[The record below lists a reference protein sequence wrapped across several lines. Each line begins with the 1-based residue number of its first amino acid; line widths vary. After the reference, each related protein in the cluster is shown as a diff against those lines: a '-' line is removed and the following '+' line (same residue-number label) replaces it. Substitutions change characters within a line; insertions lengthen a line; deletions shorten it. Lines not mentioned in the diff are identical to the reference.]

1 MSEAGGCPKCRGQ
14 MQRGYVYGDFRIK
27 KHGDVVGDRMDVLYC
42 RECGFIE
49 FYKEASTKEPWR
61 RKREEK
67 RVTTK
72 TEKPEETP
80 QEETKQRGRKRLI
93 R

>member
-1 MSEAGGCPKCRGQ
+1 MSETGNCPKCRGA
-14 MQRGYVYGDFRIK
+14 MQRGYVSGDFRIK
-27 KHGDVVGDRMDVLYC
+27 KRGDVVGDRMDILYC

-61 RKREEK
+61 WKREDK
-67 RVTTK
+67 MRTAQTK
-72 TEKPEETP
+72 KPEETP
-80 QEETKQRGRKRLI
+80 QEEATQRGRKRLI